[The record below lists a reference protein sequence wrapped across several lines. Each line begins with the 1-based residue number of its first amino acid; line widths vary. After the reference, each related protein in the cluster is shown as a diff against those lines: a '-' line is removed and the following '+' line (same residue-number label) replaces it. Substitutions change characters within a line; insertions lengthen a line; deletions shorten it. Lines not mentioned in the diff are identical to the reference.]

1 MEGAMGSSKED
12 LSDIEK
18 AIVLLVR
25 IASNGKYEKVG
36 ENYQFEFGEY
46 NKYIVIITGEGME
59 FRLPVTKWIR
69 GTYEPIETSE
79 LFKAIS
85 HKELKELNEEEA
97 LTKINFL
104 IQEVKEIIK

>member
-1 MEGAMGSSKED
+1 MGKSKEG

-18 AIVLLVR
+18 AILILMR
-25 IASNGKYEKVG
+25 AASNGKYEKTG
-36 ENYQFEFGEY
+36 ENYLFELGEY

-79 LFKAIS
+79 LFKTIS
-85 HKELKELNEEEA
+85 HKELKDLNEEEA
-97 LTKINFL
+97 LAKINFF